1 MDFSKPRELEVVL
14 EDAEKEIF
22 KHWNELANNN
32 IENKEF
38 LDERFIWLK
47 DYSKMV
53 RSRWGIHLGWL
64 EEGKYQSEKEDKYV
78 NFRFNSLINV
88 DSAINELKVLLPNTT
103 AVNKILPVL
112 ISGYMVRNSPKPV
125 EENPDARGLYAFLL
139 YEYGG
144 KLPKSKCK
152 TYIKKFHPVIV
163 GYHGLKSQKVD
174 KLLKSQALFRVAL
187 YLDIFLNALTQGD
200 KNTYDIHASVYQF
213 EKASSL
219 LKLYFNFDLDEL
231 MSLSE
236 SELFDKLEN
245 ALNNMLC
252 NSMNYIKFGMRVLCY
267 LCINETGSPNSLAER
282 YIAESYEQ
290 TMWPFSPEEVFLG
303 LSFFPSE
310 DDDDYDDDSEDWDS
324 IDDADDE
331 DGNWSITT
339 VLNSQ
344 IAFVNQIIESLNV
357 DKIQH
362 HDPIFISDSK
372 DPQVGTK
379 IQLLIDRLQDLKKLL
394 GADGQMGKSNL
405 KNQESNIPDS
415 IK

>member
-1 MDFSKPRELEVVL
+1 M
-14 EDAEKEIF
+14 
-22 KHWNELANNN
+22 
-32 IENKEF
+32 
-38 LDERFIWLK
+38 
-47 DYSKMV
+47 
-53 RSRWGIHLGWL
+53 
-64 EEGKYQSEKEDKYV
+64 
-78 NFRFNSLINV
+78 
-88 DSAINELKVLLPNTT
+88 
-103 AVNKILPVL
+103 
-112 ISGYMVRNSPKPV
+112 
-125 EENPDARGLYAFLL
+125 
-139 YEYGG
+139 
-144 KLPKSKCK
+144 
-152 TYIKKFHPVIV
+152 
-163 GYHGLKSQKVD
+163 
-174 KLLKSQALFRVAL
+174 
-187 YLDIFLNALTQGD
+187 
-200 KNTYDIHASVYQF
+200 
-213 EKASSL
+213 
-219 LKLYFNFDLDEL
+219 
-231 MSLSE
+231 
-236 SELFDKLEN
+236 
-245 ALNNMLC
+245 
-252 NSMNYIKFGMRVLCY
+252 
-267 LCINETGSPNSLAER
+267 CINETGSPNSLAER